1 MCPFKSKL
9 RSYFVVVFVYFGV
22 NLFQTVANLRA
33 LALKCLEYFKG
44 YYEKG
49 ITIPLQLRNDFPL
62 VKSSLS
68 YKSILS

>member
-9 RSYFVVVFVYFGV
+9 RSYFVVGFVYFGV

-33 LALKCLEYFKG
+33 LALKCLEYFEG